1 MSVMLSVVVANVV
14 APFCDMIELN
24 RESDSF
30 LVNSTRGRKQ
40 RRNKNIDGT
49 KNDVIRTFSDVIR
62 MEWSAL
68 DANAVKCAATDV

>member
-1 MSVMLSVVVANVV
+1 MLSVVMANVV

-24 RESDSF
+24 RESDS
-30 LVNSTRGRKQ
+30 TRGRKE

-62 MEWSAL
+62 MEWRAL